1 MTPYQKN
8 KALRDSQLKKSRV
21 QADDGLRM
29 LKIMV
34 DAAITRGEKSIC
46 VEILEFIGEQRAES
60 LHVDR
65 LSKKRE

>member
-8 KALRDSQLKKSRV
+8 KALRELQLKKSSV
-21 QADDGLRM
+21 QIDDGLRI

-46 VEILEFIGEQRAES
+46 VEISEFVSKHCAQS

-65 LSKKRE
+65 LPKKR